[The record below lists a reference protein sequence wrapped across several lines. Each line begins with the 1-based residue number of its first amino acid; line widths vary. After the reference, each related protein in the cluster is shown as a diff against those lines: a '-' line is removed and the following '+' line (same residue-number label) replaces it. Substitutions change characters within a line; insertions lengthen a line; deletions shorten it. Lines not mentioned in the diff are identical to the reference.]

1 MFHWNTK
8 LQQKE
13 NTLPRSL
20 IDKFSSIFPYTD
32 IAVDMSVDDDV
43 DSQAPFLSDIG
54 FVAVKEIPN
63 KK

>member
-20 IDKFSSIFPYTD
+20 IDKFSSIFPDTD
-32 IAVDMSVDDDV
+32 IAVDVSVEDDV
-43 DSQAPFLSDIG
+43 VS
-54 FVAVKEIPN
+54 
-63 KK
+63 

>member
-20 IDKFSSIFPYTD
+20 IDKFSYIFPDTD

-43 DSQAPFLSDIG
+43 DSQAPFHSDIG
-54 FVAVKEIPN
+54 FVVVKEIPN